1 MDKINWLEQMT
12 QKQPEDAQ
20 TWFWLG
26 KEYEAA
32 ARWLDAI
39 QAFSKGLTHA
49 QDDALRS
56 EIVAALSQVTA
67 RLQQSAAAGSPA
79 DAAASAP
86 SPAKAGDGE
95 PRSEDRPAGS
105 SATQLFP
112 GHGPEAESSAP
123 ERGEWSEEREDRHD
137 EPFGE
142 QEPEEDGPDEEDETD
157 FRSDP
162 GRRATAFR
170 PKVHPG
176 LQVVAGG
183 KEPAPERKS
192 DIPAITF
199 EHVAGLKDL
208 KKTIQMKII
217 SPFFNQG
224 LFSKFRKKTG
234 GGVLL
239 YGPPGC
245 GKTYMARA
253 TAGECRAKFI
263 TVHITDILD
272 PYIGVSERN
281 LKEMFDKARA
291 QRPSVMFFDEIDAIG
306 FNRSKSSSLTRGLVD
321 TFLHEMDGIDSDTD
335 HLLIIGATNMPW
347 DVDNAL
353 KRPGRFDRLVFV
365 EPPDVEARQHIFAL
379 QMQDRYAE
387 RLDTVKLAKATEF
400 FSGADIAN
408 VCERAVERVLME
420 ILETGVERP
429 VRMRDIEEALAE
441 VQPSTLDWLR
451 TAKNYVKYANQGGM
465 YNDIERYL
473 RKHGKHI

>member
-1 MDKINWLEQMT
+1 MDKINWLEQMA
-12 QKQPEDAQ
+12 QKQPEDTQ

-32 ARWLDAI
+32 ERWIDAI
-39 QAFSKGLTHA
+39 QAFSKGLTYA
-49 QDDALRS
+49 QDDALRG

-67 RLQQSAAAGSPA
+67 RLQQSAAA
-79 DAAASAP
+79 SAP
-86 SPAKAGDGE
+86 SPA
-95 PRSEDRPAGS
+95 PSRSEGRQATSGS
-105 SATQLFP
+105 AVTELFP
-112 GHGPEAESSAP
+112 GRGPEAA
-123 ERGEWSEEREDRHD
+123 ERGDRSEERADRRD
-137 EPFGE
+137 ELFGE
-142 QEPEEDGPDEEDETD
+142 RQSEDDGPEEDEEDEAES
-157 FRSDP
+157 RRVP
-162 GRRATAFR
+162 GKQVTTFR

-183 KEPAPERKS
+183 KEPASERKS
-192 DIPAITF
+192 DVPVITF

-272 PYIGVSERN
+272 PYIGISERN
-281 LKEMFDKARA
+281 LKEAFDKARA
-291 QRPSVMFFDEIDAIG
+291 QRPSVMFFDEVDAIG

-365 EPPDVEARQHIFAL
+365 EPPDVEAREHIFAL
-379 QMQDRYAE
+379 QMHERYAE
-387 RLDTVKLAKATEF
+387 KLDTAKLAKATEF

-429 VRMRDIEEALAE
+429 VRMRDMEEALAE

>member
-1 MDKINWLEQMT
+1 MDKINWLEQMA

-32 ARWLDAI
+32 ERWLDAI
-39 QAFSKGLTHA
+39 QAFSKGLTYA
-49 QDDALRS
+49 QDDALRG
-56 EIVAALSQVTA
+56 EIVAVLSQVTA
-67 RLQQSAAAGSPA
+67 RLQQSAAASAPA
-79 DAAASAP
+79 DAAASPP
-86 SPAKAGDGE
+86 SPAESRLEG
-95 PRSEDRPAGS
+95 RPDTSGGG
-105 SATQLFP
+105 TVTELFS
-112 GHGPEAESSAP
+112 GRGPEAAEHGD
-123 ERGEWSEEREDRHD
+123 RSEERADWRD
-137 EPFGE
+137 ERFGE
-142 QEPEEDGPDEEDETD
+142 RKPEDDGPDEDDEHEAD
-157 FRSDP
+157 VRRVP
-162 GRRATAFR
+162 GKQVTAFR

-183 KEPAPERKS
+183 KEPASERKS
-192 DIPAITF
+192 DIPVITF

-272 PYIGVSERN
+272 PYIGISERN
-281 LKEMFDKARA
+281 LKEAFDKARA
-291 QRPSVMFFDEIDAIG
+291 QRPSVMFFDEVDAIG

-365 EPPDVEARQHIFAL
+365 EPPDVEAREHIFAL
-379 QMQDRYAE
+379 QMHERYAE
-387 RLDTVKLAKATEF
+387 KLDTAKLAKATEF

-429 VRMRDIEEALAE
+429 VRMRDMEEALAE

>member
-1 MDKINWLEQMT
+1 MDKINWLEQMA

-32 ARWLDAI
+32 ERWLDAI
-39 QAFSKGLTHA
+39 QAFSKGLTYA
-49 QDDALRS
+49 QDDALRG
-56 EIVAALSQVTA
+56 EIVAVLSQVTA
-67 RLQQSAAAGSPA
+67 RLQQSAAAST
-79 DAAASAP
+79 P
-86 SPAKAGDGE
+86 SPAE
-95 PRSEDRPAGS
+95 SRPEGW
-105 SATQLFP
+105 SATSGGTVTELFP
-112 GHGPEAESSAP
+112 GRGPEAA
-123 ERGEWSEEREDRHD
+123 ERGDCSEERADWHD
-137 EPFGE
+137 ELFGE
-142 QEPEEDGPDEEDETD
+142 RKPEDDGPDEDEEDEAD
-157 FRSDP
+157 SRRVP
-162 GRRATAFR
+162 GKQVTAFR

-176 LQVVAGG
+176 LQVVTGG
-183 KEPAPERKS
+183 KEPASERKS
-192 DIPAITF
+192 DVPVITF

-272 PYIGVSERN
+272 PYIGISERN
-281 LKEMFDKARA
+281 LKEAFDKARA
-291 QRPSVMFFDEIDAIG
+291 QRPSVMFFDEVDAIG

-365 EPPDVEARQHIFAL
+365 EPPDMEAREHIFTL
-379 QMQDRYAE
+379 QMHERYAE
-387 RLDTVKLAKATEF
+387 KLDTAKLAKATEF

-429 VRMRDIEEALAE
+429 VRMQDMEEALAE

>member
-1 MDKINWLEQMT
+1 MDKMNWLEQMT

-32 ARWLDAI
+32 ERWLDAI
-39 QAFSKGLTHA
+39 QAFSKGLTQA
-49 QDDALRS
+49 RDDALRS

-67 RLQQSAAAGSPA
+67 RLQQQG
-79 DAAASAP
+79 AAASAP
-86 SPAKAGDGE
+86 SPSMAGDGE
-95 PRSEDRPAGS
+95 SRSDDRPDTSGGTP
-105 SATQLFP
+105 TQLFP
-112 GHGPEAESSAP
+112 DRGPEAESSAP
-123 ERGEWSEEREDRHD
+123 EREDRSEKRAEWHD
-137 EPFGE
+137 ELFGE
-142 QEPEEDGPDEEDETD
+142 PKPEEDGPDEDDAD
-157 FRSDP
+157 FRGVP
-162 GRRATAFR
+162 GRQTTAFR

-183 KEPAPERKS
+183 KEPAPERRS
-192 DIPAITF
+192 DVPVITF

-224 LFSKFRKKTG
+224 LFAKFRKKTG

-272 PYIGVSERN
+272 PYIGISERN

-387 RLDTVKLAKATEF
+387 KLDTAKLAKATEF

-408 VCERAVERVLME
+408 VCERAVERVLVE

-429 VRMRDIEEALAE
+429 VRMRDMEEALAE

>member
-1 MDKINWLEQMT
+1 MDKINWLEQMI

-32 ARWLDAI
+32 ERWFDAI
-39 QAFSKGLTHA
+39 QAFSKGLTYA
-49 QDDALRS
+49 QDDALRG

-67 RLQQSAAAGSPA
+67 RLQQSAAASAPA
-79 DAAASAP
+79 DAAASVP
-86 SPAKAGDGE
+86 SPAESRTESRPDTSGGGNVTELFPDRGLEAAECGDLPEERADWQDELFGE
-95 PRSEDRPAGS
+95 PK
-105 SATQLFP
+105 
-112 GHGPEAESSAP
+112 
-123 ERGEWSEEREDRHD
+123 
-137 EPFGE
+137 
-142 QEPEEDGPDEEDETD
+142 PEEDGPDEDEAD
-157 FRSDP
+157 EANFPSVP
-162 GRRATAFR
+162 GRQSTAFR

-183 KEPAPERKS
+183 NEPAPERKAGV
-192 DIPAITF
+192 PVITF

-224 LFSKFRKKTG
+224 LFAKFRKKTG

-272 PYIGVSERN
+272 PYIGISERN

-291 QRPSVMFFDEIDAIG
+291 QRPSVMFFDEVDAIG

-365 EPPDVEARQHIFAL
+365 EPPDVEAREHIFAL
-379 QMQDRYAE
+379 QMHERYAE
-387 RLDTVKLAKATEF
+387 KLDTAKLANATEF

-429 VRMRDIEEALAE
+429 VRMRDMEEALAE

>member
-32 ARWLDAI
+32 ERWLDAI
-39 QAFSKGLTHA
+39 QAFSRGLTHA
-49 QDDALRS
+49 QDDALRG

-67 RLQQSAAAGSPA
+67 RLQQSAAASAPPDG
-79 DAAASAP
+79 AASTP
-86 SPAKAGDGE
+86 SPAESRTESRPDTSGSGTV
-95 PRSEDRPAGS
+95 SE
-105 SATQLFP
+105 LFP
-112 GHGPEAESSAP
+112 GRGPEAA
-123 ERGEWSEEREDRHD
+123 ERADWHD
-137 EPFGE
+137 ERFGE
-142 QEPEEDGPDEEDETD
+142 RKPEGDGPEEDEEDETN
-157 FRSDP
+157 FPSVP
-162 GRRATAFR
+162 GGQTTAFR

-192 DIPAITF
+192 DVPVITF

-272 PYIGVSERN
+272 PYIGMSERN

-365 EPPDVEARQHIFAL
+365 EPPDEEARQHIFAL
-379 QMQDRYAE
+379 QMHERYAE
-387 RLDTVKLAKATEF
+387 KLDTAKLAKATEF

-429 VRMRDIEEALAE
+429 VRMRDMEEALAE
-441 VQPSTLDWLR
+441 VQPSTLEWLR

>member
-1 MDKINWLEQMT
+1 MDKMNWLEQMT

-32 ARWLDAI
+32 ERWLDAI
-39 QAFSKGLTHA
+39 QAFSKGLTQA
-49 QDDALRS
+49 RDDALRS

-67 RLQQSAAAGSPA
+67 RLQQQG
-79 DAAASAP
+79 AAASAP
-86 SPAKAGDGE
+86 SPSMAGDGE
-95 PRSEDRPAGS
+95 SRSEDRPDTSGGTP
-105 SATQLFP
+105 TQLFP
-112 GHGPEAESSAP
+112 DRGPEAESSAP
-123 ERGEWSEEREDRHD
+123 EREDRSEKRAEWHD
-137 EPFGE
+137 ELFGE
-142 QEPEEDGPDEEDETD
+142 PKPEEDGPDEDEAD
-157 FRSDP
+157 FRGVP
-162 GRRATAFR
+162 GRQTTAFR

-183 KEPAPERKS
+183 KEPAPERRS
-192 DIPAITF
+192 NVPVITF

-224 LFSKFRKKTG
+224 LFAKFRKKTG

-272 PYIGVSERN
+272 PYIGISERN

-387 RLDTVKLAKATEF
+387 KLDTAKLAKATEF

-408 VCERAVERVLME
+408 VCERAVERVLVE

-429 VRMRDIEEALAE
+429 VRMRDMEEALVE